1 MTITGAAKIA
11 GVIGWPVAHS
21 LSPLLHGAW
30 IDAAQID
37 AAYVP
42 LAVPPERV
50 AEALH
55 ALPALGFCGANVT
68 VPHKAAAL
76 EAASEAS
83 PAARAIGAANV
94 LVVREGGALWADNTD
109 AVGFMAG
116 LADLDPSLDRP
127 AVIIGAGGA
136 ARAAA
141 FALSQAGL
149 CELRIIN
156 RTFARAEELADA
168 FGADAVDWSRRADA
182 IADVSL
188 IVNATSMGMAGGP
201 ALDLDLTA
209 APSDAVAYDLVYT
222 PLETPFL
229 SAANASGLRVIDG
242 LHMLIGQ
249 AAPSFEHFF
258 QRPVPRGVDARG
270 LLIEALEARA

>member
-30 IDAAQID
+30 IEAAQLD

-42 LAVPPERV
+42 LPVAPDNI
-50 AEALH
+50 AEALK
-55 ALPALGFCGANVT
+55 ALPSLGFRGVNVT

-76 EAASEAS
+76 ESADEAS
-83 PAARAIGAANV
+83 AAAKAIGAANV
-94 LVVREGGALWADNTD
+94 LIIREDGALFADNTD
-109 AVGFMAG
+109 AIGFMAG

-141 FALSQAGL
+141 FALSECGVS
-149 CELRIIN
+149 EVRIVN
-156 RTFARAEELADA
+156 RTLSRAEELAED
-168 FGADAVDWSRRADA
+168 FGASAVDWARREDA
-182 IADVSL
+182 VSDASL
-188 IVNATSMGMAGGP
+188 IVNATSMGMVGGP
-201 ALDLDLTA
+201 PLELNLDA
-209 APSDAVAYDLVYT
+209 APSDAVAYDLVYA

-229 SAANASGLRVIDG
+229 AAAAEQGLRTIDG

-249 AAPSFEHFF
+249 AEPSFEHFF
-258 QRPVPRGVDARG
+258 GRPIPRGVDARG
-270 LLIEALEARA
+270 LLIQALEARA